1 MKPGEI
7 REKTLNEL
15 QKLHADLEEE
25 LFRLNFRHSTGQ
37 LQQTSNIRKT
47 RKDLARVKTI
57 IVEKT
62 QKVAS

>member
-15 QKLHADLEEE
+15 QKLQGELEEE

-37 LQQTSNIRKT
+37 LQQTSNIRKA

>member
-15 QKLHADLEEE
+15 QKLHGELEEE